1 MARKPKEPTE
11 DQIIRERWIRGRLGY
26 KLHTGQVTLKE
37 KVLSC
42 KEQLFVNECARQF
55 GKSYFWVTFALEF
68 AHAFP
73 GVKIKYG
80 TAFHSDLIEFIMP
93 TFDAVM
99 EDCPDEM
106 RPKYRTTG
114 SKFIT
119 HKGSEIKL
127 VGLDKNP
134 NGLRG
139 NVIDLIILDEAGFIT
154 NLDYLYK
161 SVIIPATTHRPKCK
175 VVFSSTPPSTPAHPF
190 LDYVQKAEY
199 EGSYVKM
206 TIFDNPMVDEATIE
220 RLKKESGGESSTTWR
235 REYLCEHVTDQDLAI
250 VNEWKDDFV
259 QEIEQDIY
267 YPFYHK
273 YASMD
278 LGVKDNTA
286 VIFAYWDFLKAKLIV
301 LDEYV
306 INGPELTT
314 KVLQDAIKSKEASL
328 GWEKLYLRISDNN
341 NPLLLQDLSFLHGL
355 HFTATDKGSLEEM
368 VNLVRLMV
376 SNGQIIV
383 HPRCK
388 QLRGCLKYGVWDKN
402 RSKFSQSKVYGH
414 FDALAA
420 LVYLVRSL
428 NKTTNPIPIG
438 FRVDLSDQLVLRR
451 ERLTDGA
458 SQLKHAFGLKK

>member
-1 MARKPKEPTE
+1 
-11 DQIIRERWIRGRLGY
+11 
-26 KLHTGQVTLKE
+26 
-37 KVLSC
+37 
-42 KEQLFVNECARQF
+42 
-55 GKSYFWVTFALEF
+55 
-68 AHAFP
+68 
-73 GVKIKYG
+73 
-80 TAFHSDLIEFIMP
+80 MP

-99 EDCPDEM
+99 EDCPDDI
-106 RPKYRTTG
+106 RPRFRTTG

-119 HKGSEIKL
+119 HNASEIKL

-206 TIFDNPMVDEATIE
+206 TIYDNPMVDAATIE
-220 RLKKESGGESSTTWR
+220 RLKKESGGEKSTTWK
-235 REYLCEHVTDQDLAI
+235 REYLCEHVTDENLAI
-250 VNEWKDDFV
+250 VPEWKD
-259 QEIEQDIY
+259 EYIAETPQDDY

-273 YASMD
+273 YAAMD
-278 LGVKDNTA
+278 LGVKDHTA
-286 VIFAYWDFLKAKLIV
+286 VLWAYYDFLKAKLVIE
-301 LDEYV
+301 DEYA

-314 KVLQDAIKSKEASL
+314 EILQRQIKIKEVTL
-328 GWEKLYLRISDNN
+328 NYQKLYLRVSDNN
-341 NPLLLQDLSFLHGL
+341 NPLLLQDLSLLHKL
-355 HFTATDKGSLEEM
+355 HFTPTDKGSLEEM

-376 SNGQIIV
+376 NQGQIIV

-388 QLRGCLKYGVWDKN
+388 QLLGCLKYGVWDKN
-402 RSKFSQSKVYGH
+402 RAKFAQSKVYGH

-420 LVYLVRSL
+420 LIYLVRNL
-428 NKTTNPIPIG
+428 DKFTNPIPVG
-438 FRVDLSDQLVLRR
+438 FQVDFDNQILLRKDRPSETAEVLK
-451 ERLTDGA
+451 
-458 SQLKHAFGLKK
+458 SAFGLKR